1 MYIESSTQFRSEWR
15 TTREEQRGRE
25 RERGG
30 GPDYYVVRRHRL
42 GGALIKF
49 VSRAL
54 SDGLITPT
62 KASKVS
68 AFGRGALHRLFRVGP
83 GDALSHG
90 RERTYHGA

>member
-1 MYIESSTQFRSEWR
+1 MTG
-15 TTREEQRGRE
+15 EEQRGRE

-42 GGALIKF
+42 GGALINF

-62 KASKVS
+62 KASKVLGVRPRS
-68 AFGRGALHRLFRVGP
+68 VAPLIQGGAR
-83 GDALSHG
+83 
-90 RERTYHGA
+90 